1 MFGGFTAMRARL
13 FPVALA
19 VCIPAALLA
28 QKGSKSD
35 PTPTTSGAMGGSGGM
50 KTPSSRDLA
59 DLNPAS
65 LLISKRKKI
74 PLADSTVAQLKA
86 IEKTIT
92 QRNASFFVTY
102 DSIRRWTVPLAS
114 STASTAM
121 QPGFTDADRTKAAP
135 APSPAEQARMESS
148 MRDLRALMGGFRQR
162 RSADVTD
169 ALAPVPDAQKKAA
182 TDLLTQQDGELDR
195 LFPGRP

>member
-1 MFGGFTAMRARL
+1 MRARL

-19 VCIPAALLA
+19 VCIPAVLFG
-28 QKGSKSD
+28 QKGSKGAD
-35 PTPTTSGAMGGSGGM
+35 PTSTTSGAMAGAGGF
-50 KTPSSRDLA
+50 KAPSWRDLA

-74 PLADSTVAQLKA
+74 PLADSTVTQLKA

-92 QRNASFFVTY
+92 QRNAPFFVTY
-102 DSIRRWTVPLAS
+102 DSIRKWTLPPAS
-114 STASTAM
+114 TTASAAM
-121 QPGFTDADRTKAAP
+121 SPGFTDADKTKPTP

-148 MRDLRALMGGFRQR
+148 MRDLRVLMGGFHER
-162 RSADVTD
+162 RSADVAD

-182 TDLLTQQDGELDR
+182 TDLLTQQDGDLER
-195 LFPGRP
+195 LFPMRP